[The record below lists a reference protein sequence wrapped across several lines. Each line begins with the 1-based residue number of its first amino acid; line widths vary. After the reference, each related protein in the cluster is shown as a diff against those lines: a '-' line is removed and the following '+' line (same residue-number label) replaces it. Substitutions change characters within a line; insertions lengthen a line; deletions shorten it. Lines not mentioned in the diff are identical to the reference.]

1 MRIYKTYEDIPKNA
15 IYLGSENGDGSIQE
29 EVLNYVNE
37 AINPVCLKDY
47 QGIKHYFDLG
57 VSYDL

>member
-1 MRIYKTYEDIPKNA
+1 MRIYNTYEDIPEEA

-29 EVLNYVNE
+29 ELLNYVNE
-37 AINPVCLKDY
+37 ATNPICLKDY